1 VSDYH
6 KKKDGDFAGS
16 ASAYRPRRGIRRKGS
31 SMSCFVNGLR
41 IAVVAGG
48 SVVLAGCGISQ
59 ITSGIGSGVF
69 GSDDDE
75 PVESAWQTEIS
86 EESMLEAA
94 RSDTSGR
101 VEVSGAASG
110 CPRFKV
116 WPADRHITVYEP
128 GRTGERLAM
137 KYRGSITKT
146 ARECQIDGR
155 RVRIKYGVSGRVLM
169 GPKGTDGQ
177 INLPAN
183 LYLTKADGTKI
194 ETQPMQ
200 IGVELRRENPVDY
213 FSVVRTMNFEAA
225 PGTSPSSYKLFIAF
239 DRNTPGAS

>member
-1 VSDYH
+1 MSAHQKKNNGGFAINANPH
-6 KKKDGDFAGS
+6 KLLRGNCRKRCS
-16 ASAYRPRRGIRRKGS
+16 MAYVLNI
-31 SMSCFVNGLR
+31 LR
-41 IAVVAGG
+41 IAVVVCG
-48 SVVLAGCGISQ
+48 SLVLAGCGISQ
-59 ITSGIGSGVF
+59 ITSGLGSGVF

-75 PVESAWQTEIS
+75 PSETAWQTEIS

-101 VEVSGAASG
+101 VEVSGAGSG

-155 RVRIKYGVSGRVLM
+155 QVRIKYGVSGRVLM

-177 INLPAN
+177 ITLPAN
-183 LYLTKADGTKI
+183 LYLTKADGSKI
-194 ETQPMQ
+194 ETQPLQ
-200 IGVELRRENPVDY
+200 IDVELRRENPVDY

>member
-1 VSDYH
+1 VSDYQNNNNGIIAPRMS
-6 KKKDGDFAGS
+6 GDAPGCG
-16 ASAYRPRRGIRRKGS
+16 PRRVITALAQAIRV
-31 SMSCFVNGLR
+31 MFV
-41 IAVVAGG
+41 AAGALA
-48 SVVLAGCGISQ
+48 LAGCGVSQ
-59 ITSGIGSGVF
+59 LTSGLGSGVF
-69 GSDDDE
+69 GSDDEE
-75 PVESAWQTEIS
+75 PVETAWQTEIT
-86 EESMLEAA
+86 EEGMLEAA

-101 VEVSGAASG
+101 VEVSGPASG

-169 GPKGTDGQ
+169 GPKGTDGA

-183 LYLTKADGTKI
+183 LYVTRADGTKI
-194 ETQPMQ
+194 ETEPLSVA
-200 IGVELRRENPVDY
+200 VELRRENPVDY
-213 FSVVRTMNFEAA
+213 FSVVRAISFEAE

>member
-1 VSDYH
+1 MSDYRNNNNRVCWPRI
-6 KKKDGDFAGS
+6 S
-16 ASAYRPRRGIRRKGS
+16 ANVMRRGRYPGYRPFTHS
-31 SMSCFVNGLR
+31 LQVLLL
-41 IAVVAGG
+41 AAGTLA
-48 SVVLAGCGISQ
+48 LAGCGISQ
-59 ITSGIGSGVF
+59 ITSGLGSGVF

-75 PVESAWQTEIS
+75 AVEAAWQTEIT

-128 GRTGERLAM
+128 GRAGERLAM

-169 GPKGTDGQ
+169 GPKGSDGQ

-183 LYLTKADGTKI
+183 LYVTRADGTKI
-194 ETQPMQ
+194 ETEPLSVA
-200 IGVELRRENPVDY
+200 VELHRENPVDY
-213 FSVVRTMNFEAA
+213 FSVVRAISFEAE

>member
-1 VSDYH
+1 
-6 KKKDGDFAGS
+6 
-16 ASAYRPRRGIRRKGS
+16 
-31 SMSCFVNGLR
+31 M
-41 IAVVAGG
+41 
-48 SVVLAGCGISQ
+48 LAGCGISQ
-59 ITSGIGSGVF
+59 ITSGLGSGVF

-75 PVESAWQTEIS
+75 KPVESAWQTEIS
-86 EESMLEAA
+86 EQSMLDAA

-101 VEVSGAASG
+101 VEVSGPASG

-146 ARECQIDGR
+146 ARECQIDGS
-155 RVRIKYGVSGRVLM
+155 RVQIKYGVAGRVLM
-169 GPKGTDGQ
+169 GPKGEDGA
-177 INLPAN
+177 IELPAN
-183 LYLTKADGTKI
+183 LYLTTADGTKI
-194 ETQPMQ
+194 QTEPMTV
-200 IGVELRRENPVDY
+200 GVELHRQNPVDY
-213 FSVVRTMNFEAA
+213 FSVVRTISFEAE